1 MKRKALYSAIL
12 ICFFLAIFGFFQD
25 SPFSTPIGSKELNKK
40 LASVSASNKRY
51 NRLIHEKNP
60 YLLQHADNPI
70 YWYPWGEEA
79 FAAALAQPEKTMPA
93 PDFTL
98 KSLNGEEVS
107 LNQHRGKYVLVN
119 FWATWCGPCK
129 IEMPSLEILYQR
141 FKSRKFSLLAISND
155 MFGAKIVEPFI
166 KAHRLSFPIL
176 LDPQL
181 QASNKFGVVSLP
193 TTFMIDPEGNIIG
206 ELRGP
211 EDWASPDNLLYFE
224 NLLEN

>member
-1 MKRKALYSAIL
+1 MIFAKKTASFCLLACTCVL
-12 ICFFLAIFGFFQD
+12 VLFF
-25 SPFSTPIGSKELNKK
+25 SPVT
-40 LASVSASNKRY
+40 
-51 NRLIHEKNP
+51 
-60 YLLQHADNPI
+60 
-70 YWYPWGEEA
+70 
-79 FAAALAQPEKTMPA
+79 LAQPEKTIPA
-93 PDFTL
+93 PDFIL

-129 IEMPSLEILYQR
+129 MEMASLETLYQR

-155 MFGAKIVEPFI
+155 MFGAKIVKPFV

-176 LDPQL
+176 LDQQL

-206 ELRGP
+206 KLRGA

-224 NLLEN
+224 NLLGN